1 MTSDEYRQLCD
12 RLARAA
18 IRHAAAMAEEDSPD
32 HVVSERDH
40 WIDVFLD
47 EHLPDV
53 DTNVL
58 LEMTSN
64 ADAYAASTGFP
75 APSREVAASHAF
87 QADVRD
93 AIDRAE
99 QANDPVD
106 EETIARGMLDRHGSP
121 MVAAEMAHWHAM
133 DHAEGT
139 PGRARWQR
147 IARAIAH
154 LTWAKR

>member
-1 MTSDEYRQLCD
+1 MTPADYQQLCD

-53 DTNVL
+53 DTDVL
-58 LEMTSN
+58 LRVTSN
-64 ADAYAASTGFP
+64 AGAFEASAGHP
-75 APSREVAASHAF
+75 APSRDVAAFHAF

-93 AIDRAE
+93 AIRRAE
-99 QANDPVD
+99 QAIDSVD

-121 MVAAEMAHWHAM
+121 MVATEMAHWHAM

-139 PGRARWQR
+139 PARARWKR
-147 IARAIAH
+147 IASMIAH
-154 LTWAKR
+154 LTWRKT